1 MQRGVSIQA
10 SRPVAETSNQGE
22 VHPKTVDS
30 IDRTGRSRLVSNVS
44 ITWIGQMIYLVA
56 GFVMPRMI
64 DHKLGQEVLGVW
76 DFCWSL
82 VAYSRFVD
90 FGITTSV
97 NRYVGR
103 LWAQRDIAGINR
115 VVSSSTVALALTAML
130 MMLGTVIAVITLPY
144 WFADR
149 LNGYVGVTQK
159 SVFCLGLMLSVNSAV
174 GGYNGVLTGCHRWEL
189 QTMRNVGWYVI
200 SVIGMLFALWM
211 GGGLVALAVIT
222 AFCTIMGH
230 LTVVALAYRVC
241 PGLKLRRA
249 DIHWATM
256 KELYA
261 YGGKALVPTISEM
274 LLYQTASV
282 LVMGS
287 LGPGALAVFTRPRSL
302 LRQVDA
308 LERKMAMILVPTT
321 SSLEGAGQLQQ
332 IQHLMVKS
340 VRYSIFLVL
349 PMVVV
354 LALFGGDLMQ
364 LWMGPD
370 YRNWGLLAIL
380 GVGFLGTSVQT
391 PIFSLLSGLNAHGR
405 AGVFQLIGSA
415 LSVASVFVALKIFHG
430 GVEWAAL
437 ALTAPLLI
445 VNLICLPMLLCRRLG
460 LNLGTFYRK
469 VAMHPVL
476 YVLPFAACMVIG
488 RLLFNSYIIEAVIA
502 CLAGAAF
509 LVARYWTNVLPNRV
523 KSSVL
528 AVRAKVMRLL
538 GVNSG
543 GEFINP

>member
-1 MQRGVSIQA
+1 MKGGLSTEAIPQIATTGGREEA
-10 SRPVAETSNQGE
+10 RPHIAE
-22 VHPKTVDS
+22 S

-44 ITWIGQMIYLVA
+44 ITWIGQMVYLA
-56 GFVMPRMI
+56 TGFIMPRMI

-103 LWAQRDIAGINR
+103 LWAQKDIAGINR
-115 VVSSSTVALALTAML
+115 VVSSGTVALLATALL
-130 MMLGTVIAVITLPY
+130 MMLATAVAVITLPY
-144 WFADR
+144 WFSDR
-149 LNGYVGVTQK
+149 LDGYVSVTQK

-200 SVIGMLFALWM
+200 SVIAMLIALWM
-211 GGGLVALAVIT
+211 GGGLVALAAIT
-222 AFCTIMGH
+222 SFCTIMGH
-230 LTVVALAYRVC
+230 LTVVALAYKVC

-256 KELYA
+256 KELYT

-274 LLYQTASV
+274 LLHQTASL

-287 LGPGALAVFTRPRSL
+287 LGPGALAIFTRPRSL

-308 LERKMAMILVPTT
+308 LERKMAMILVPTA

-354 LALFGGDLMQ
+354 LTLFGGELMQ

-370 YRNWGLLAIL
+370 YRNWALLAIL
-380 GVGFLGTSVQT
+380 GVGFLGTSIQT
-391 PIFSLLSGLNAHGR
+391 PIFSLLSGLNAHGQ
-405 AGVFQLIGSA
+405 AGLFQLIGSA
-415 LSVASVFVALKIFHG
+415 LSAGGVFTALKVFHG
-430 GVEWAAL
+430 GIEWAAVS
-437 ALTAPLLI
+437 LTVPLLV
-445 VNLICLPMLLCRRLG
+445 VNLIFLPMLLCRRLG
-460 LNLGTFYRK
+460 LDLPTFYRK

-476 YVLPFAACMVIG
+476 YVLPFAVCMAIG
-488 RLLFNSYIIEAVIA
+488 RFLFDAHTIESVLI
-502 CLAGAAF
+502 CLAGAAI
-509 LVARYWTNVLPNRV
+509 LVASYWMKVLPNRV
-523 KSSVL
+523 KTGVL
-528 AVRAKVMRLL
+528 KARAKLMRLL
-538 GVNSG
+538 GAPVAQ
-543 GEFINP
+543 